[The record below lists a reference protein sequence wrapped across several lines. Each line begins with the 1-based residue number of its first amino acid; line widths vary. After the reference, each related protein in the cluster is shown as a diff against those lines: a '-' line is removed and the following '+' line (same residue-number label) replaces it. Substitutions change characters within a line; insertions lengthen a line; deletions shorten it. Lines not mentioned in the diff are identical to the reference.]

1 MGKHPHI
8 CSLQMDSLFGIHCS
22 NVFGYGGHAHRPVVP
37 ERTPLGRSDRIQL
50 ERTTAKG
57 QWDLLCPLWDHRQSF
72 DQWATIRSVGNQRT
86 WAPVSFI
93 DSCMITISMLVRLSS
108 TAVGDDGGMRSHTR
122 IYLQSVAM
130 TGGRLASMDR
140 HSRISKRPSRA
151 SANIKLSHSTVPVA
165 EAMAW
170 LSPPN
175 AELTARG
182 KR

>member
-37 ERTPLGRSDRIQL
+37 EPTPLGRSDRIQL

-72 DQWATIRSVGNQRT
+72 DQWATIRSV
-86 WAPVSFI
+86 
-93 DSCMITISMLVRLSS
+93 LSS
-108 TAVGDDGGMRSHTR
+108 SKLYWFLDDHY
-122 IYLQSVAM
+122 IYAGSPVFYCSWRWWWDEKSYKDLQSVAM

-140 HSRISKRPSRA
+140 HSQISKRPSRA